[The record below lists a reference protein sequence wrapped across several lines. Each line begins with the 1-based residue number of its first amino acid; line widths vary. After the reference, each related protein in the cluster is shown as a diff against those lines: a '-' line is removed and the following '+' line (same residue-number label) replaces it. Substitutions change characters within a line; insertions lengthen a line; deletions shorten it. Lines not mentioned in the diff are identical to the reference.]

1 MEHGLGRCSMKRIV
15 VVLAAGLLVAAAW
28 GVVSAEDAAPAKEA
42 PGKTIY
48 LKYTCNSCHTVA
60 AQSIEK
66 KASTSE
72 GEASATKEAA
82 ASKEAGEESSASKKK
97 APDLSAVGTERN
109 TEWIV
114 KYLQKLEA
122 IKEKKHMKKFKG
134 TSEEL
139 TQLAAWLVEQKD
151 VEAAKKA
158 NEGVSK
164 EAASKEGAS
173 TEGAKDEAAPA
184 TETKEGGT
192 AK

>member
-1 MEHGLGRCSMKRIV
+1 MKRIV

-28 GVVSAEDAAPAKEA
+28 GVVSAEEAAPAKDA
-42 PGKTIY
+42 PGKAIY
-48 LKYTCNSCHTVA
+48 LKYTCNSCHTMA

-72 GEASATKEAA
+72 GEAATTKEAA
-82 ASKEAGEESSASKKK
+82 ASKEAGEESSTSTKKK
-97 APDLSAVGTERN
+97 VPDLSAVGTER
-109 TEWIV
+109 TSEWIV

-151 VEAAKKA
+151 EEAAKKA

-164 EAASKEGAS
+164 EGASKEA
-173 TEGAKDEAAPA
+173 AKDEGAQPA
-184 TETKEGGT
+184 EAKEGET